1 MPELSPEE
9 NAALRRACSAI
20 RDGADV
26 PDHFKD
32 FLKELGVTSF
42 PKPSSNGSAKPPPAS
57 DPEPAPMDDDS
68 DFEDDPDPEVVKPES
83 DAPAP
88 MGPDVAPEL
97 AESELDAVM
106 DLKQKAQDL
115 EASGDHQGAVDA
127 FTEVIL
133 KAPSPLVYAK
143 RANAFVQMRKCL
155 AAIRDCDKAL
165 EMNPDSAKAYKTRGI
180 AHRYLG
186 NWEQAQMDL
195 GRGLNI
201 DYDET
206 SAAVQKI
213 CAEHYNKARVHKA
226 KKKAAREAKE
236 KAEREERARRAKEE
250 YERQKKEGASA
261 GGDSEGELLYRLAQ
275 KRCADYGTCVG
286 SDVGSGEG
294 SSVGRGLGMCVGS

>member
-1 MPELSPEE
+1 MTQEETVGFDALFVVSPDILEDLRSPRRISLFPTRIERRRPSKHPRTSPRINEMPELSPEE

-106 DLKQKAQDL
+106 DLKQ
-115 EASGDHQGAVDA
+115 
-127 FTEVIL
+127 
-133 KAPSPLVYAK
+133 
-143 RANAFVQMRKCL
+143 
-155 AAIRDCDKAL
+155 
-165 EMNPDSAKAYKTRGI
+165 
-180 AHRYLG
+180 
-186 NWEQAQMDL
+186 
-195 GRGLNI
+195 
-201 DYDET
+201 
-206 SAAVQKI
+206 
-213 CAEHYNKARVHKA
+213 
-226 KKKAAREAKE
+226 
-236 KAEREERARRAKEE
+236 
-250 YERQKKEGASA
+250 
-261 GGDSEGELLYRLAQ
+261 
-275 KRCADYGTCVG
+275 
-286 SDVGSGEG
+286 
-294 SSVGRGLGMCVGS
+294 